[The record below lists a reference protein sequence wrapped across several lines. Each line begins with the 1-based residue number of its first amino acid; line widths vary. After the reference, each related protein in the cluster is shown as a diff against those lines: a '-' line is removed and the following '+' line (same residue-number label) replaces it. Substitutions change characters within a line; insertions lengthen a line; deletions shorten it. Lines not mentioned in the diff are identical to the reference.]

1 MAQMALIAI
10 PALISANQQTQAGK
24 IKRYESEVDAAQI
37 ETAASQR
44 EADRREALASAVSS
58 QSAAAGAS
66 GISFEGSPLAILE
79 EDLRLADEGSERDA
93 LMARLGADSAISR
106 GKAAEASAKANAAMG
121 LLRAGGSVAGQGFRP
136 SSTSSTTAT
145 STGGIGFGAAGS
157 AGAGKL

>member
-37 ETAASQR
+37 EAAASQR
-44 EADRREALASAVSS
+44 EADRRDALSRAVSS

-93 LMARLGADSAISR
+93 LMARLGADSRIRR
-106 GKAAEASAKANAAMG
+106 GKAAESSAKANAQIG
-121 LLRAGGSVAGQGFRP
+121 LLRAGASVAGQGFGRSP
-136 SSTSSTTAT
+136 Q
-145 STGGIGFGAAGS
+145 GGA
-157 AGAGKL
+157 